1 MIYFHTDLCNFISF
15 VDGFLFFLFFY
26 FGRDFML
33 VSSGTPEYTLTKEDV
48 GQCLAFVYIP
58 INLEGLFLDLLFMET
73 FYACLQ

>member
-1 MIYFHTDLCNFISF
+1 
-15 VDGFLFFLFFY
+15 
-26 FGRDFML
+26 ML